1 MVRKTKY
8 QMRLNPFR
16 HLSRSDKQVLIAL
29 YKETDGKPFT
39 LKEVKGIVPSS
50 QFLRSLKDRGKVR
63 KVSNGTKKDGAV
75 IWQIPEGLAYDIKT
89 VLDQEAKAS

>member
-16 HLSRSDKQVLIAL
+16 HLSKGDKQVLIKL
-29 YKETDGKPFT
+29 YQETAGKPFT
-39 LKEVKGIVPSS
+39 LKQVKEIVPSS
-50 QFLRSLKDRGKVR
+50 QYLRSLKDRGKVR
-63 KVSNGTKKDGAV
+63 KVSTGTKKDGAV

-89 VLDQEAKAS
+89 VLEQEAKAS